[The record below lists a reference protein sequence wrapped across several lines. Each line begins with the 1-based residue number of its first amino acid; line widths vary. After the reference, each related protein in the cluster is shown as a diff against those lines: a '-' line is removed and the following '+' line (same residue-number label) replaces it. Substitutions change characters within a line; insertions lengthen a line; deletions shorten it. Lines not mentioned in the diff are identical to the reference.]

1 MSQSSLFNKSSNFS
15 KEYDDLIHELTNQIN
30 MAQPDDVLQYCFDF
44 FLSRLLNER
53 TKTRQEKE
61 RHLSVHPSDTR
72 VLQGSLVSTDDV
84 QTPHNEEEE
93 EEEEEEGKDGFHDLP
108 QFKTHMQNR
117 RVSVSAESIQPD
129 KLARLEKNIPKS
141 TEEQEMIYQSLSSHF
156 LFKTIEEEQREEIIR
171 IMEQKIFPAGAH
183 VIEQGGE
190 GDYFYIVSSGHLDC
204 FVDGQK
210 VTSYERGGSF
220 GELALMYNAPRAA
233 MIVATTDAVL
243 WALDRIS
250 FRSIIMKSNAT
261 KRMMHESFLKG
272 VPLFKSLEISEIH
285 KIADSL
291 VSVRYKHGDVVVKEG
306 EPGNNFYLIEDGKA
320 VVYRTAPDG
329 TQQKVNEMKKGDY
342 FGELAL
348 LNDKPRAAT
357 VVAEGPL
364 KCVTLSKSAFIRLLG
379 PVMTILK
386 RNTAN
391 YHAILKDAQS

>member
-61 RHLSVHPSDTR
+61 RHLSVHPSDTT
-72 VLQGSLVSTDDV
+72 VLQGSLVSTNDV
-84 QTPHNEEEE
+84 QTPHNEEDED
-93 EEEEEEGKDGFHDLP
+93 EEEEEGKNSFRDLP

-141 TEEQEMIYQSLSSHF
+141 TAEQDMIYQSLSSHF
-156 LFKTIEEEQREEIIR
+156 LFKTIEEEQREEIIQ
-171 IMEQKIFPAGAH
+171 IMEQKTFPAGTH

-233 MIVATTDAVL
+233 TIVATTNAVL

-250 FRSIIMKSNAT
+250 FRSIIMKSNAA
-261 KRMMHESFLKG
+261 KRTMHESFLKG

-320 VVYRTAPDG
+320 VVYKTAPDG

-342 FGELAL
+342 FG
-348 LNDKPRAAT
+348 
-357 VVAEGPL
+357 GM
-364 KCVTLSKSAFIRLLG
+364 
-379 PVMTILK
+379 PVDMKI
-386 RNTAN
+386 
-391 YHAILKDAQS
+391 

>member
-84 QTPHNEEEE
+84 QTPHNEED
-93 EEEEEEGKDGFHDLP
+93 EEEEEEGKNSFRDLP

-141 TEEQEMIYQSLSSHF
+141 TAEQEMIYQSLSSHF

-171 IMEQKIFPAGAH
+171 IMEQKTFPAGTH

-233 MIVATTDAVL
+233 TIVATTDAVL

-250 FRSIIMKSNAT
+250 FRSIIMKSNAA

-291 VSVRYKHGDVVVKEG
+291 VSVRYKHGDVVVREG

-320 VVYRTAPDG
+320 VVYKMAPDG